1 MAGHEKLPLDDGVDT
16 YSLLLECFLSEQ
28 MSLAQLREHMER
40 DPAFREYVLANFT
53 ALGQK
58 PLWS

>member
-1 MAGHEKLPLDDGVDT
+1 MAGHEKQAPEHGVDT
-16 YSLLLECFLSEQ
+16 YSLLLESFLSEQ

-40 DPAFREYVLANFT
+40 DPAFREYVLAHFT
-53 ALGQK
+53 PPGSK